1 MSDNSDFGSFL
12 SGFLIGGLVGGAVAL
27 LLAPQSGEETR
38 TLIRDKSVEIKD
50 KTVTSMEEAYA
61 RAEQAAADARTRAE
75 ELAKI
80 AQSRAE
86 ELREQGQVVLEE
98 QRAKLSKNLAPKEE
112 GEEKPKKGAK
122 KNDTKE

>member
-38 TLIRDKSVEIKD
+38 TLIRDKGVEFKD

-61 RAEQAAADARTRAE
+61 RAEQAAADARARAE
-75 ELAKI
+75 ELAKV

-86 ELREQGQVVLEE
+86 ELRQQGQVVLEE
-98 QRAKLSKNLAPKEE
+98 QRAKLSKTISPKEE
-112 GEEKPKKGAK
+112 VEEKPKEAK
-122 KNDTKE
+122 KKDAKE